1 MLLGGN
7 EETRKIDEYAINTLG
22 IPGIVLMENAAASF
36 VKNLDLTADSYL
48 VICGKG
54 NNGGDGYAIARQL
67 NALGKNITVF
77 CIDNQNMSKDCKI
90 NYEICKNM
98 NIKIS
103 SDIDELD
110 ELLINSRGVI
120 DGIFGTGLNSPV
132 TGIYREVI
140 EKINRHSQHC
150 KIYSVDIP
158 SGINGNTGEI
168 MGTAVKAFKTVSFV
182 IYKKGFLNRKNKEYF
197 GEIRVENIGV
207 NENSFLHL
215 IKDHYLTEKEIQKI
229 IIGRNEFSHKED
241 FGKILIFA
249 GSKGF
254 SGAAKITVN
263 SCVRSGS
270 GLVTLLTYN
279 NILNEVSS
287 KMTEAMTLGIN
298 SDFIEENFPEIEKMI
313 LNSDVMAIGPGIGK
327 SEKSLVILEKLL
339 SFKKNIKG
347 NDIKLVIDADGLNLL
362 SENKYLFKEIENRAV
377 LTPHSVEF
385 SRLSGFSLEE
395 IEKYRFEICR
405 DFALSNKVILLLKGK
420 NTLITD
426 GNEVYINSTGNP
438 YMANGGAGDCLTGII
453 ASLSGQNYELFESA
467 YTGAFL
473 HGYIAD
479 GLFKEQYIINASH
492 IIENIPKYMKK
503 LFCGK

>member
-1 MLLGGN
+1 M
-7 EETRKIDEYAINTLG
+7 
-22 IPGIVLMENAAASF
+22 
-36 VKNLDLTADSYL
+36 
-48 VICGKG
+48 
-54 NNGGDGYAIARQL
+54 
-67 NALGKNITVF
+67 
-77 CIDNQNMSKDCKI
+77 
-90 NYEICKNM
+90 
-98 NIKIS
+98 
-103 SDIDELD
+103 
-110 ELLINSRGVI
+110 
-120 DGIFGTGLNSPV
+120 
-132 TGIYREVI
+132 
-140 EKINRHSQHC
+140 
-150 KIYSVDIP
+150 
-158 SGINGNTGEI
+158 
-168 MGTAVKAFKTVSFV
+168 
-182 IYKKGFLNRKNKEYF
+182 
-197 GEIRVENIGV
+197 
-207 NENSFLHL
+207 
-215 IKDHYLTEKEIQKI
+215 
-229 IIGRNEFSHKED
+229 
-241 FGKILIFA
+241 IFA

-254 SGAAKITVN
+254 SGAAKIAVN

-313 LNSDVMAIGPGIGK
+313 LNSDVIAIGPGIGK

-385 SRLSGFSLEE
+385 SRLSGFSPEE
-395 IEKYRFEICR
+395 IEKNRFEICR
-405 DFALSNKVILLLKGK
+405 GFALANRVILLLKGK

-426 GNEVYINSTGNP
+426 GDEVYINSTGNP

-453 ASLSGQNYELFESA
+453 ASLSGQNYGLFESA